1 MLPARMIRAVTPVRP
16 IISAEYIDAA
26 SAMIVTAGSRRRPMT
41 LPGEPDITGDRG
53 MATAGSRSRDS
64 VKVLYNARATAI
76 VWLSTFIQAP
86 GSGETIEPPEVS
98 W

>member
-1 MLPARMIRAVTPVRP
+1 
-16 IISAEYIDAA
+16 
-26 SAMIVTAGSRRRPMT
+26 
-41 LPGEPDITGDRG
+41 

-64 VKVLYNARATAI
+64 VKVVYNARATAI

-86 GSGETIEPPEVS
+86 GSGETSEPPEVS